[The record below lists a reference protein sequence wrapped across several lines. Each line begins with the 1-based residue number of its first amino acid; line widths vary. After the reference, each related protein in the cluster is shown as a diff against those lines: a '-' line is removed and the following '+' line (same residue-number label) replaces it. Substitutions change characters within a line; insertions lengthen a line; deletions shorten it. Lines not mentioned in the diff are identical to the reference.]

1 MIAKKKD
8 GDNLIPEELKSE
20 IAREAI
26 DREVGE
32 CIVKLRTNKTKELE
46 KRHKELVQ
54 QREEIYKGNIEAIN
68 KLIARLGDNKNDWF
82 KNKGKR

>member
-68 KLIARLGDNKNDWF
+68 KLIARLGDNKND
-82 KNKGKR
+82 